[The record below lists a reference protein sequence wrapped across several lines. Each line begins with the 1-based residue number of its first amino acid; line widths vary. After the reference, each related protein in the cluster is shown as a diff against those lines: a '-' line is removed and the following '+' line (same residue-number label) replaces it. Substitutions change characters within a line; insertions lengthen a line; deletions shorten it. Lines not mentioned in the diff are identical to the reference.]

1 MSELSDA
8 PLMYRAVKR
17 SVTPLANRWLKITL
31 EGLDNV
37 PAGRPV
43 ILACNHLSFIDSV
56 VLPINLDR
64 PVYYLGKSDYFDS
77 WKTKWLF
84 DSLGVVPVRREGGS
98 AGEASLNTGIRLLS
112 EGNIVG
118 IYPEGTRS
126 PDGRLYRGKTGPV
139 RMALAAG
146 VDIVPC
152 GVIGT
157 DRAQPPGKY
166 TIKSSPV
173 TVRYG
178 RPISLD
184 RYAENADDPF
194 VLRAATDEVMYE
206 IMNLSGQ
213 EYVDEYASKVKSG
226 AASGESS
233 AGARPGS
240 VDVHEHEEQLR
251 QAS

>member
-8 PLMYRAVKR
+8 PVMYRVVKK
-17 SVTPLANRWLKITL
+17 VAAPLANRWLKITV

-37 PAGRPV
+37 PAQGGV
-43 ILACNHLSFIDSV
+43 ILACNHLAFIDSV
-56 VLPINLDR
+56 VVPINLDR

-77 WKTKWLF
+77 WKTKWF
-84 DSLGVVPVRREGGS
+84 FGSIGVVPVRREGGT
-98 AGEASLNTGIRLLS
+98 AGEASLNTGIELLS
-112 EGNIVG
+112 NGHIVG

-126 PDGRLYRGKTGPV
+126 GDGRLYRGKTGPV

-146 VDIVPC
+146 VDILPC
-152 GVIGT
+152 AVIGT

-184 RYAENADDPF
+184 RYADRADDPF

-226 AASGESS
+226 DASGESS
-233 AGARPGS
+233 AGARPGA
-240 VDVHEHEEQLR
+240 VDVHEHGEQVR
-251 QAS
+251 KAS

>member
-8 PLMYRAVKR
+8 PIMYRVVKKAAA
-17 SVTPLANRWLKITL
+17 PLANRWLKITM
-31 EGLDNV
+31 EGRENV
-37 PAGRPV
+37 PADRAV
-43 ILACNHLSFIDSV
+43 ILACNHLAFIDSLV
-56 VLPINLDR
+56 VPVNLDR

-77 WKTKWLF
+77 WKTKWF
-84 DSLGVVPVRREGGS
+84 FGSIGVVPVRREGGS
-98 AGEASLNTGIRLLS
+98 AGEASLNTGIELLKS
-112 EGNIVG
+112 GHIVG

-126 PDGRLYRGKTGPV
+126 GDGRLYRGKTGPV

-146 VDIVPC
+146 VDILPC
-152 GVIGT
+152 AVIGT

-166 TIKSSPV
+166 TIKRSPV

-184 RYAENADDPF
+184 RYAEGADDPF
-194 VLRAATDEVMYE
+194 AMRAATDEVMYE

-226 AASGESS
+226 DAPGESS
-233 AGARPGS
+233 ADARPGA
-240 VDVHEHEEQLR
+240 VDVHEHGEQVR